1 MENHG
6 VAEVDLLAEQLYA
19 DPDPTVR
26 RRAQASLGVLAKEE
40 TDSHLY
46 YAILRQSNSQYT
58 LLLIAQSIVSWFR
71 STRKWMSL
79 EEQRE
84 LIVVHCGGC
93 LTRMFDTGAPKHV
106 VSSLLT
112 AYARLTKLSFE
123 NEPFL
128 EAAVDFPLEM
138 LIREQK
144 GSSAA
149 VLSLMLL
156 NVMVQEFSR
165 HDSSKSQTYLSFV
178 AHRHCSGNFREGPLL
193 KIFLAALKQL
203 EGITTDSVHISEV
216 VKLLESCFTF
226 DFRAIMMD
234 ETEGLPFSQF
244 PPSWKSTL
252 LNKQE
257 LGTIWGQHARLPY
270 PHCATLLSGIVNICS
285 LHRTL
290 FDSLEE
296 RGEYLEYTLTML
308 TEVTMIQDGRLK
320 IPHYVELF
328 AEACTRV
335 LTSFGYRELRL
346 LKAFEP
352 WVNALS
358 ILSVEVVSIPFGQE
372 GSFSTASS
380 ILSFWATLTTSKRR
394 SYHEASERDI
404 EDVVTQLLQNFVKAR
419 ICNFEVNAV
428 DPNFLING
436 DSHDLNNSVIAQSA
450 SYATICLL
458 EPLKCLSDL
467 VTYLNQHFV
476 SPILSSP
483 LSTGWLF
490 YLVGSVVGP
499 VVAAVEEGGVTSCSH
514 LLSFVVWCST
524 NRLRAG
530 DRDPAMF
537 GPFVECGLLQ
547 FLTHLQTVF
556 SGARQAPLATIV
568 TNVFGNHSRMFQFI
582 LDSAGHN
589 LLRGAEDARAV
600 EIIRTSAAV
609 ITAAC
614 RDATPGLLQDLTFDL
629 PPFCELPLAQSE
641 RTYKLRTDLMKAL
654 WFIRRSEP
662 TTYEQMTSYLSGI
675 EVNMQQTLNN
685 ELTSTSFVAGWLRDL
700 RGACQAM
707 NEEGNLFSDFL
718 EWVCGHSHVFVD
730 VLNKSGES
738 PVIVNA
744 LMRFLCELVATGRY
758 GRFYLRPS
766 GNSAVGLVLFVNLCA
781 FIEKAEEAV
790 FSDYRIASIAESSSD
805 YEKTLKPWML
815 SMNIMTKCIRGSFVP
830 FGAMMY
836 YNDRKYEN
844 NAFHLVRKLTMLE
857 PNVFREH
864 AKFRAAALDLLRS
877 MTEEQLYFP
886 LTHLESNELLKLV
899 EIVVSICEDVD
910 TPPDVLLHG
919 LSFLGFI
926 AGLVRDVKVILFTPT
941 MQPSRGDA
949 AAPPPLSLSHSFVPS
964 LSSPSP
970 ASRAGQASPQSRFT
984 REANGKLAHL
994 LAPHQELWQ
1003 HLISVAMGII
1013 AYRDHAVSASSGVVY
1028 PIFEAHPPFW
1038 YNFVEQFVA
1047 SYPKRKQLGIREAL
1061 SILTNASES
1070 QEKFFSEVFTFRQ
1083 ALRRLNT

>member
-1 MENHG
+1 MENHE
-6 VAEVDLLAEQLYA
+6 VAEVDLLAEQLYT

-26 RRAQASLGVLAKEE
+26 RHAQASLELLAKEE
-40 TDSHLY
+40 ADSHLHY
-46 YAILRQSNSQYT
+46 TIFRQSNSQYT
-58 LLLIAQSIVSWFR
+58 LLLVAQSIVSWFR

-93 LTRMFDTGAPKHV
+93 LTRMFDRGAPKHV

-112 AYARLTKLSFE
+112 AYARLTKLAFE
-123 NEPFL
+123 NEPLL

-138 LIREQK
+138 LMRDQK
-144 GSSAA
+144 GSSEA

-165 HDSSKSQTYLSFV
+165 HDASKSQTFLSFV

-203 EGITTDSVHISEV
+203 EGITTDSANIAEV
-216 VKLLESCFTF
+216 VKLLESCLTF

-244 PPSWKSTL
+244 PASWKSTL
-252 LNKQE
+252 LNKE
-257 LGTIWGQHARLPY
+257 NLGTVWGQHAMLPY

-285 LHRTL
+285 VHRTL
-290 FDSLEE
+290 FDSSEE
-296 RGEYLEYTLTML
+296 RGDYLEYTLTML

-335 LTSFGYRELRL
+335 LTSFGYRELRPL
-346 LKAFEP
+346 NAFEP
-352 WVNALS
+352 WVNAVHM
-358 ILSVEVVSIPFGQE
+358 LSVEVVSIPFGQE

-380 ILSFWATLTTSKRR
+380 ILSFWVTLTTSKRR
-394 SYHEASERDI
+394 AYHDPPQRDI
-404 EDVVTQLLQNFVKAR
+404 EDVVTQLLQNFIKAR
-419 ICNFEVNAV
+419 ICNLEMNAV
-428 DPNFLING
+428 DSNSLING

-458 EPLKCLSDL
+458 DPLTCVNDL
-467 VTYLNQHFV
+467 VTCLNQHV
-476 SPILSSP
+476 GASILSSP

-490 YLVGSVVGP
+490 YIAGSLVGP
-499 VVAAVEEGGVTSCSH
+499 VMAAVEDGGVTPCSH
-514 LLSFVVWCST
+514 VLAFVVWCATS
-524 NRLRAG
+524 RLRG
-530 DRDPAMF
+530 GERDPAMF

-547 FLTHLQTVF
+547 FLTHLQTFF
-556 SGARQAPLATIV
+556 SGACQGPLAAIV
-568 TNVFGNHSRMFQFI
+568 TNVFENHSRMFQFI

-614 RDATPGLLQDLTFDL
+614 RDATPELLRDLTFDL
-629 PPFCELPLAQSE
+629 PPSSELPLAQSE

-675 EVNMQQTLNN
+675 EANMQQTLNN

-707 NEEGNLFSDFL
+707 NDEGTLFSDFL

-730 VLNKSGES
+730 VLNKAGES

-744 LMRFLCELVATGRY
+744 LMRFLCELVVTGRY

-766 GNSAVGLVLFVNLCA
+766 GNSAVGLVLFVNLCG
-781 FIEKAEEAV
+781 FIEKVEEAV
-790 FSDYRIASIAESSSD
+790 FSDYRIAALGESSSD
-805 YEKTLKPWML
+805 YEKSLKPWML
-815 SMNIMTKCIRGSFVP
+815 SMNIMTRCIRGSFVP

-857 PNVFREH
+857 ANVFRER
-864 AKFRAAALDLLRS
+864 AKFTAAALDLLRS

-899 EIVVSICEDVD
+899 EIVVSVCEEAD
-910 TPPDVLLHG
+910 TPPDILLHG

-941 MQPSRGDA
+941 MQPSSSG
-949 AAPPPLSLSHSFVPS
+949 AAPPPLSLSHSFVPI

-970 ASRAGQASPQSRFT
+970 ASRAGQSTPLSRLT
-984 REANGKLAHL
+984 RETNEKLARL
-994 LAPHQELWQ
+994 LAPHQDLWQ